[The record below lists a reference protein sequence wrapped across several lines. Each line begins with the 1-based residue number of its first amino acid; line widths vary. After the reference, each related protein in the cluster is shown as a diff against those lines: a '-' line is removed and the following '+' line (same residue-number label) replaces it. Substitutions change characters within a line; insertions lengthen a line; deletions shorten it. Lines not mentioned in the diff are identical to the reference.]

1 MGDTESIRV
10 VVIHPSPLL
19 RRGVR
24 LALEDEPD
32 LAVVGEFG
40 RAEPAVAKVSQLDPR
55 VVVLSVSMPDM
66 SGFAACIQILDVV
79 PETRVIMLTSQ
90 VARDELT
97 ATILVGAAGYLPMDG
112 PEQDLIRTVRCNGNG
127 EMLFIPAVAALVL
140 ETSRSNRRLVDVG
153 GLNDRERQV
162 LFLAASGMNNT
173 DIGERLTLSPNTVRG
188 HMSRIFRKLHISSR
202 TELGI
207 FAGKVE
213 SWRPENGADQ

>member
-1 MGDTESIRV
+1 MGDTQSIRV

-55 VVVLSVSMPDM
+55 VVLSVSMPDM
-66 SGFAACIQILDVV
+66 SGFAACIQILDVA

-90 VARDELT
+90 VAPDELT

-153 GLNDRERQV
+153 GLNDRE
-162 LFLAASGMNNT
+162 
-173 DIGERLTLSPNTVRG
+173 
-188 HMSRIFRKLHISSR
+188 
-202 TELGI
+202 
-207 FAGKVE
+207 
-213 SWRPENGADQ
+213 

>member
-1 MGDTESIRV
+1 MGDAESIRV

-24 LALEDEPD
+24 LALEAEPD

-40 RAEPAVAKVSQLDPR
+40 RGEPAVAKVSQLDPR

-66 SGFAACIQILDVV
+66 SGFAACIQILDAV
-79 PETRVIMLTSQ
+79 PDARVIMLTSQ

-97 ATILVGAAGYLPMDG
+97 ATILAGAAGYLPTDG

-127 EMLFIPAVAALVL
+127 EMLFIAAVADLVL
-140 ETSRSNRRLVDVG
+140 GTSRSNRRLVDVS

-173 DIGERLTLSPNTVRG
+173 DIGERLTLSANTVRG
-188 HMSRIFRKLHISSR
+188 HLSRIFRKLNVSSR

-207 FAGKVE
+207 FAGKVGR
-213 SWRPENGADQ
+213 WRPENGDDQ